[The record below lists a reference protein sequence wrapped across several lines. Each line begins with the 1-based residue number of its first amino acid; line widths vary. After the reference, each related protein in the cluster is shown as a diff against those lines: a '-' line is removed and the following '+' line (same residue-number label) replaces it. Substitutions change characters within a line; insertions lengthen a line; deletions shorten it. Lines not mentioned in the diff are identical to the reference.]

1 MHHHLISPGSYTAD
15 DDQLAIT
22 QKRILMNINGHSP
35 MRPQLPHASRSI
47 QNLQETVEN
56 LYPYGTNISAV
67 QHCAQFQNIRMAQQ
81 HNPLTM
87 TAQHIGIQIIPGP
100 ISLRCDNRQF
110 LKSWMKYI
118 LQSAICVITHTLSFL
133 VALFW
138 MRFLFT
144 RYYASQ
150 HGSQHN
156 DIAAHTSSILSFLS
170 FSSWLWAA
178 LCVTNII
185 FFLGFTIQTW
195 VIPIQWNFEDAS
207 NTKLFR
213 TFGVAFILSVIG
225 SNFVLSAL
233 QILGI
238 TECSMALLISQIA
251 IVMIFAFVILFVI
264 IKKGRNAECIEQI
277 SMAAAVAIPDD
288 AIAVHARERRE
299 SAAEI
304 LGAFADRH
312 HCSKLALI
320 CSAFSFV
327 VTASIASLL
336 LSFHFVFPF
345 LLNRGRDSGHTLFDS
360 NFATHLAIVILGVLL
375 IGDVLIL
382 LMRILMRWLTL
393 LLSDSYNEQREHARM
408 SLYGS
413 MTSWNRMILFVIP
426 LMFVLKLTV
435 FVMLY
440 CLFETAEFV
449 VGVFAF
455 CVCSRCF
462 DHLLIR
468 FENGAVRRLMR
479 LSESDSSEDTSSASI
494 SMSSGGLHDNHLLAQ
509 CSYIHDIIQYIATLL
524 VPLMLGVFGVDL
536 EHEVGVDG
544 GKGVGVPLSR
554 YAEMAAMQ
562 MAIQL
567 IFDVFPLL
575 LVLAGNAHSASVP
588 SSSLALYQM
597 HRPPLSALSSI
608 AMGLKAEYIN
618 MMNGWTA
625 TDRCVRHFLW
635 WSTIFIG
642 GYFAFFLLYPQ
653 QFLCAVK
660 ADAPGILESGWR
672 FVQCQ

>member
-1 MHHHLISPGSYTAD
+1 MHRQLISPGSYTL
-15 DDQLAIT
+15 DDQLDIT
-22 QKRILMNINGHSP
+22 HKRIMMNISGHGP
-35 MRPQLPHASRSI
+35 MGPQLPHAARSI
-47 QNLQETVEN
+47 QNLQETVEKM
-56 LYPYGTNISAV
+56 YPYGTNIS
-67 QHCAQFQNIRMAQQ
+67 QHCAQFQSIRMAQQ
-81 HNPLTM
+81 QNPLTM

-100 ISLRCDNRQF
+100 ISLRCNNAQF
-110 LKSWMKYI
+110 LASWMKYI
-118 LQSAICVITHTLSFL
+118 LQSAICVTTHTLSFL

-138 MRFLFT
+138 VRFVFT

-150 HGSQHN
+150 HGSPHN

-178 LCVTNII
+178 LCVTNIV

-233 QILGI
+233 QIMDI
-238 TECSMALLISQIA
+238 PECSTALLFSQIA
-251 IVMIFAFVILFVI
+251 TVMIFSFTILFVI

-277 SMAAAVAIPDD
+277 SMAASESAIDHEV
-288 AIAVHARERRE
+288 IAVPARQHRE
-299 SAAEI
+299 SAAGI

-345 LLNRGRDSGHTLFDS
+345 LLDRGRDSGHTLFDA
-360 NFATHLAIVILGVLL
+360 NFATHLVIVILAILGV
-375 IGDVLIL
+375 GDVLIL

-449 VGVFAF
+449 VGVFVF
-455 CVCSRCF
+455 CLCSRCF

-468 FENGAVRRLMR
+468 FEDEAVRRLMN
-479 LSESDSSEDTSSASI
+479 LSESDPSEDADSV
-494 SMSSGGLHDNHLLAQ
+494 SMGSGTLQDHHLLAQ

-524 VPLMLGVFGVDL
+524 VPLMFGVFGVDL
-536 EHEVGVDG
+536 EHEVGVDEAD
-544 GKGVGVPLSR
+544 KVGVPLSR
-554 YAEMAAMQ
+554 YAEMAAIQ

-567 IFDVFPLL
+567 LFDVFPLL
-575 LVLAGNAHSASVP
+575 LVLAGNARSQ
-588 SSSLALYQM
+588 LYQV
-597 HRPPLSALSSI
+597 HRPQLSGLSNI

-653 QFLCAVK
+653 QFLCAIK
-660 ADAPGILESGWR
+660 ADAPGVLQSGWH